1 MLFPFLLR
9 HLAGPSAEMEE
20 MYASTLGVGHGRT
33 AELPARSEGKG
44 LVGLGRGVGTPFK
57 MVWVLPTPAKEP

>member
-1 MLFPFLLR
+1 M
-9 HLAGPSAEMEE
+9 
-20 MYASTLGVGHGRT
+20 LGVGQGRL
-33 AELPARSEGKG
+33 AELPARFEGKG